1 MISQRQWRQL
11 SNARSKG
18 EYQFVKKPKTDTE
31 KNNPTNLDNNNPNPD
46 YDKPDGPSWYW
57 NNNSDNNISD
67 SDEGR
72 NNISGYNSE
81 SD

>member
-46 YDKPDGPSWYW
+46 YDKPDGPS
-57 NNNSDNNISD
+57 
-67 SDEGR
+67 
-72 NNISGYNSE
+72 
-81 SD
+81 